1 MGVCSKYEVAFL
13 YYKARVTFWRRRR
26 CGWLGVAF
34 GIIGQ
39 SRLNI
44 MGDWVLHLVLYPF
57 NSNAS
62 GIAEASS

>member
-1 MGVCSKYEVAFL
+1 M
-13 YYKARVTFWRRRR
+13 
-26 CGWLGVAF
+26 WLGVAF

-44 MGDWVLHLVLYPF
+44 MGGWVLHLVLYPF